1 MTAFLWNGDS
11 DTDWPGN
18 RTELG
23 NGPEVGGLGGI
34 EARNGEKGTRTVII
48 YCSISVAKLNTL
60 CFSHNPVGQEL
71 LSPLYRMQSRL
82 SKVKSFTPGLLL
94 VRAELSSKP
103 KSV

>member
-23 NGPEVGGLGGI
+23 NGPEVGGLGGM

-71 LSPLYRMQSRL
+71 
-82 SKVKSFTPGLLL
+82 
-94 VRAELSSKP
+94 
-103 KSV
+103 